1 MQSSNRV
8 VVGVTGAT
16 GQLYAIKA
24 LEFLA
29 NADVET
35 HLVLSDAA
43 GLNIRQESEYT
54 VEDVRSLADYVHDNR
69 NIGAPTASGS
79 FRTRGMLVTPCSMK
93 TLSNIAH
100 GNSTNLIARSAD
112 VALKERRPL
121 VLMPREKP
129 FNRIHLKNMLD
140 ATDAGAIVMPPLPS
154 FYNRPASIEEMVA
167 RTIARTLTYFD
178 VDVAFDEW
186 DGISSVADSES
197 NGGGDGD

>member
-1 MQSSNRV
+1 MQLSNRV

-16 GQLYAIKA
+16 GQLYAIRA
-24 LEFLA
+24 LELLA
-29 NADVET
+29 EAGVES

-43 GLNIRQESEYT
+43 DVNIRQESDYT
-54 VEDVRSLADYVHDNR
+54 VDEVKALADYVYGNR
-69 NIGAPTASGS
+69 NIGAATASGS

-129 FNRIHLKNMLD
+129 FNRIHLKNMLEV
-140 ATDAGAIVMPPLPS
+140 TDAGAVVMPPFPS
-154 FYNRPASIEEMVA
+154 FYNRPKSIDEMVTRTMA
-167 RTIARTLTYFD
+167 RALTQFGID
-178 VDVAFDEW
+178 VDFEEWEGVSPATDDE
-186 DGISSVADSES
+186 DATTSD
-197 NGGGDGD
+197 